1 MEHIIP
7 DSEFHCITTLIKTAF
22 NEIDST
28 LKSDIKSST
37 SNNTLNEKER
47 SAEEVLSITSS
58 YNLQDSVPLHEN
70 VNLYNHDNSSIEV
83 KHFIKK
89 MKDVNDRLF
98 NYNLELSAEKK
109 SKTVRRSKWS
119 FINPIISKVFDDMK
133 YKIRFPTGE
142 VESMLRKQQ
151 RNQTKGEIPRILLGS
166 NHDEI
171 LKICINAVE
180 IEIGYVEVVGN
191 AVIVDLKKNMRIEGK
206 LFKGL

>member
-1 MEHIIP
+1 MKSIGKHLLDHENFKTCYSNKIEFVENHLEIIKQKELQNRSN
-7 DSEFHCITTLIKTAF
+7 DLTAF

-109 SKTVRRSKWS
+109 SKTVRRSKWVKD
-119 FINPIISKVFDDMK
+119 IKPLVEK
-133 YKIRFPTGE
+133 YPST
-142 VESMLRKQQ
+142 
-151 RNQTKGEIPRILLGS
+151 N
-166 NHDEI
+166 
-171 LKICINAVE
+171 
-180 IEIGYVEVVGN
+180 
-191 AVIVDLKKNMRIEGK
+191 
-206 LFKGL
+206 